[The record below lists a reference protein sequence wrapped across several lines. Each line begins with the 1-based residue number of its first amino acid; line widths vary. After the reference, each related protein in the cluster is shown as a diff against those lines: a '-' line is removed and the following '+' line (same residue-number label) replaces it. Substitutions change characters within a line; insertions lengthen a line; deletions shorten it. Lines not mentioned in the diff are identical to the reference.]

1 MRFEQTCITTAI
13 IINELADLKV
23 HLYRQLAEA
32 AEVSE
37 RTVARYIKA
46 LRAGGY
52 PIKSVFYG
60 EKRGVCIDPQYIRRG
75 KIMISGYEYGVSDE
89 ECDVPNED

>member
-23 HLYRQLAEA
+23 HSSMKLAEVA
-32 AEVSE
+32 NVSK
-37 RTVARYIKA
+37 RTITRYLKA

-52 PIKSVFYG
+52 PIKNVCYG
-60 EKRGVCIDPQYIRRG
+60 EKRGVCIDPEYIRRG

-89 ECDVPNED
+89 ECDVSTED